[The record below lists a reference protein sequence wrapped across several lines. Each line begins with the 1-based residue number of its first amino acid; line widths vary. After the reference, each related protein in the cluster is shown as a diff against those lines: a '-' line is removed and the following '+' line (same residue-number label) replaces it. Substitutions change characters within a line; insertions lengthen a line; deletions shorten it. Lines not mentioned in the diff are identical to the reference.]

1 MSRHQEPKATRPTV
15 VVVGGDIV
23 DRASL
28 CYEASNASLHIEPVA
43 TFDELT
49 PRDFVIADVFVVWN
63 DLRLVERP
71 KARIVASESC
81 ASGIVFQSKPSIDE
95 VVEAMYAGASD
106 VLEWPCRPTAF
117 EDAVVAAIRKR
128 PARMP
133 LWGRMQR
140 AREKLRNLS
149 VREREVID
157 CVALGLSNKE
167 ISRRLSI
174 SPRTVEIHRSHALR
188 KLDVQHTAEAIRLV
202 VEVVLFVVLVGV
214 VVWRGLFWACFV
226 LF

>member
-1 MSRHQEPKATRPTV
+1 MPRHQDPKATRPSV

-28 CYEASNASLHIEPVA
+28 CYEASNANLHIEPVA

-63 DLRLVERP
+63 DLRLVERL
-71 KARIVASESC
+71 KARIGASESC
-81 ASGIVFQSKPSIDE
+81 ASVIVFQSKPSIDE

-202 VEVVLFVVLVGV
+202 VEAALYDEPAGEEE
-214 VVWRGLFWACFV
+214 WRGKHRA
-226 LF
+226 